1 MLHGARFLHAPTA
14 LSNRPSQAHVGD
26 QPLLLPGGLP
36 SLAAPPLPSVL
47 PSPCWA
53 PRCVRVSCLFV
64 RHAPLPACA
73 FGCVCFPFAYPGCC
87 LVSSGGLFC
96 SLGDW
101 AGAGGRE
108 VWGRCGCRRCARRLQ
123 VGRRDTEAARCAL
136 GRQGGRGCLVLLL
149 LLFLPLF
156 FCFCLWVLPCCFLC
170 LVFCLLLVSAFAL
183 CLLVSAFCAWC
194 SPSHRRVGE
203 GFLSLSLLLLF
214 CAPRVLSIRV
224 WARARPKQSAVRVF
238 GEGPRAC

>member
-1 MLHGARFLHAPTA
+1 M
-14 LSNRPSQAHVGD
+14 
-26 QPLLLPGGLP
+26 
-36 SLAAPPLPSVL
+36 
-47 PSPCWA
+47 
-53 PRCVRVSCLFV
+53 SCLFV

-87 LVSSGGLFC
+87 LVWSGGLFC

-101 AGAGGRE
+101 AGARGRE
-108 VWGRCGCRRCARRLQ
+108 DWGRCVCRRCARRLQ

-136 GRQGGRGCLVLLL
+136 GRQGGVGAWCCC
-149 LLFLPLF
+149 
-156 FCFCLWVLPCCFLC
+156 CFCSFR
-170 LVFCLLLVSAFAL
+170 FSSAFASGSSRAVSFVWSFAS
-183 CLLVSAFCAWC
+183 CLSRLLRCVFSCPLSGAWC

-203 GFLSLSLLLLF
+203 GFLSLLLLF

-238 GEGPRAC
+238 GVGPRAC

>member
-53 PRCVRVSCLFV
+53 PWCVRVSCLFV

-136 GRQGGRGCLVLLL
+136 GRQGGVGAWCCCCFCSFRFSSASASGSSRAVSFAWSPGL
-149 LLFLPLF
+149 LPLACLG
-156 FCFCLWVLPCCFLC
+156 FCVVSSRVRFLVRGALPRTAEWAR
-170 LVFCLLLVSAFAL
+170 VF
-183 CLLVSAFCAWC
+183 
-194 SPSHRRVGE
+194 
-203 GFLSLSLLLLF
+203 FLSLCCCCFALL
-214 CAPRVLSIRV
+214 
-224 WARARPKQSAVRVF
+224 
-238 GEGPRAC
+238 AC